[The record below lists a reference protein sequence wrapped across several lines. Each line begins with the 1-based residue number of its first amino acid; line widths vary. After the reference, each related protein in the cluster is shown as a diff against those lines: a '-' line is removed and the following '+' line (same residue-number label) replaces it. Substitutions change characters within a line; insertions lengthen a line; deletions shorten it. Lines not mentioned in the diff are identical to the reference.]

1 MDKETGIFNGGKL
14 KHSLIHAQKIEGE
27 RNKDTTEMGPF
38 AWSHNIVDIS
48 SSSIS
53 DHFCQHCSS
62 IQYHRSTVVFFFQE
76 TFVSKYLELIF
87 FLILLY

>member
-62 IQYHRSTVVFFFQE
+62 IQHHRSTVVFFSSDFCFE
-76 TFVSKYLELIF
+76 ISGINI